1 MAKLETN
8 YKGYEIVY
16 YEADDNWRVFKPQL
30 QAKSLSALKKKL
42 DTIEKTER
50 KLGEGVKC
58 LLNDRYSP
66 QQFAYVEATLLDG
79 NGSAVWVRTQ
89 DGSRSKVGAHQ
100 LIKDTEENQ
109 TAMGEYNRITREVA
123 ALQKQASSILCN
135 LKVYSYDELRDIAR
149 LESKPE

>member
-1 MAKLETN
+1 MALSTT
-8 YKGYEIVY
+8 YKGYTIEY
-16 YEADDNWRVFKPQL
+16 SEMSDNWVVGSPRME
-30 QAKSLSALKKKL
+30 AKTLSALKTKI
-42 DTIEKTER
+42 DAVEKSER
-50 KLGEGVKC
+50 KLGQGIKC
-58 LLNDRYSP
+58 LLPDRYSSAS
-66 QQFAYVEATLLDG
+66 FAYVHATLLDV